1 MNIQDLLGAVVQ
13 SGMSQSSTGRVATSL
28 AGGGLLDSLAGMLG
42 GASGSGTQGGG
53 ALGGVLGNLGGMLG
67 GASGKSS
74 QSGGI
79 LGNILAEAG
88 KAVGGTQNL
97 ALGGLGALAGSLLG
111 GGKKSVGG
119 ALGGGVMALLGVM
132 AFQAL
137 KARAGQTAK
146 VPLGLAVPQ
155 SKAQEAELERN
166 TQLVLRAM
174 LNAAKSDGQ
183 IDEGEIRRILGKVEE
198 NGVDQQARD
207 FLVAEMKKP
216 METEVLIAAGKG
228 KPELAAQLYSASLLA
243 IEVDTPAE
251 REYLEKLA
259 SGMRLDPEVTS
270 RIHQIVGL
278 QQA

>member
-216 METEVLIAAGKG
+216 METEILIAAGKG